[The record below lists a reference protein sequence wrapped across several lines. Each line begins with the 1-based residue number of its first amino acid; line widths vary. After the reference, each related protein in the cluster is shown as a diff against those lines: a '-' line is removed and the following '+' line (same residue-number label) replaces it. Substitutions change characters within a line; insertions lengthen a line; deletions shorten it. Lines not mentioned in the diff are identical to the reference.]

1 MSGYLLA
8 VAAHATAN
16 AFAPIA
22 LGNFAAL
29 FGFDP
34 NAIIVA
40 ELWFLELVAAIA
52 VTAWVY
58 VVLTFLVVVSG
69 YWELDVCRQEL
80 ADEMNVAITPQE
92 YELLMKESLFKLRR
106 VPGVSR
112 RQSSRL
118 VRAQNE
124 LAFRRHDVRRVGGDP
139 MSDSLVEQWRTR
151 VGLLRTA
158 NHNS

>member
-1 MSGYLLA
+1 
-8 VAAHATAN
+8 V
-16 AFAPIA
+16 
-22 LGNFAAL
+22 
-29 FGFDP
+29 
-34 NAIIVA
+34 
-40 ELWFLELVAAIA
+40 ELWFLELIAAIA

-80 ADEMNVAITPQE
+80 AEEMNAAISPQE

-106 VPGVSR
+106 VPGVTR

-139 MSDSLVEQWRTR
+139 MSDPLVEQWRAR
-151 VGLLRTA
+151 VALLRTA
-158 NHNS
+158 NQSTRPHRVGFSRKKGA